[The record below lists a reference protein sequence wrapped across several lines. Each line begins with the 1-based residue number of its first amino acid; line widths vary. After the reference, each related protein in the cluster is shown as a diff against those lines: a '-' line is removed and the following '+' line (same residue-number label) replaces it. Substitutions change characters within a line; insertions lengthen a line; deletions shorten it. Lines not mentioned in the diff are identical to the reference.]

1 MQGRRIKAMITS
13 LIIFPIVALAKQPVD
28 LSNVRIHPRSG
39 TVALTFDDGPSP
51 KYTRKILAILD
62 HYHIKATFFVMGIFA
77 KHYPE
82 LIKAIQ
88 EHGNIIA
95 NHSMSHPYLTRVY
108 GKKLYYQVVEP
119 NVIIKKIT
127 GYTPVCLRPPFGLTN
142 RHVKKFIES
151 QHMRQVMWDLNTFDY
166 KRQPVS
172 KLVHWV
178 LSRTKPGYNL
188 LMHDGSINSSQ
199 TVQALP
205 AIIEGFRK
213 RGIGFDVICKP
224 SGKG

>member
-1 MQGRRIKAMITS
+1 MQGRRIKAMIAS
-13 LIIFPIVALAKQPVD
+13 LIIFPIVALAARPVD
-28 LSNVRIHPRSG
+28 LSNVRIHPRFG

-51 KYTRKILAILD
+51 KYTPKILAILD
-62 HYHIKATFFVMGIFA
+62 RYHIKATFFVMGIFA
-77 KHYPE
+77 KRYPE

-88 EHGNIIA
+88 EHGNVIA

-142 RHVKKFIES
+142 GRVKKFIES

-178 LSRTKPGYNL
+178 LSRTKPGYDL
-188 LMHDGSINSSQ
+188 LMHDGSTNSFQ

-205 AIIEGFRK
+205 AIIEGLRK

-224 SGKG
+224 SGRP